1 MITKT
6 LARINKA
13 EERLNNKAGKLA
25 EVYCTYQDGHSEIID
40 IISAMTANLGRDEK
54 EPAERII
61 HVEPFSEGAETNWHK
76 LYETLKQLV
85 GEWKYIGTGDSL
97 ERLERDGRTDPPF
110 DDERR
115 PNDGQ

>member
-6 LARINKA
+6 LARITRA
-13 EERLNNKAGKLA
+13 EDKLNSKAGKLA

-61 HVEPFSEGAETNWHK
+61 HVEPFSEGVETTWGK

-85 GEWKYIGTGDSL
+85 GEWKYIGNGDSA

-115 PNDGQ
+115 LHDSQ